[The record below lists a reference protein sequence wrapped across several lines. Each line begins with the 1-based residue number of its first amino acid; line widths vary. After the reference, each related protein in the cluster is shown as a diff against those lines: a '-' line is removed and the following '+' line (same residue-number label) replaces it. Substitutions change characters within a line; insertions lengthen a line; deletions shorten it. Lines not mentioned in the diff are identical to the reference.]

1 MVVSDVWE
9 KQKYA
14 EKVNLSIMVLTDE
27 IGKDIENQ
35 LIDQQLPVEFRR

>member
-27 IGKDIENQ
+27 VGKDIENQ

>member
-14 EKVNLSIMVLTDE
+14 KKVNLSIMVLTDE